1 MNKTNPLGIY
11 FHDFASTENLIMI
24 RKDLREMFFACVGS
38 DGFAD
43 LTSAERRS
51 IVETYRSLQAMLKS
65 LHRLQMANTPTV
77 DIADPPNP

>member
-1 MNKTNPLGIY
+1 MNKTNPVGIY
-11 FHDFASTENLIMI
+11 FHDFASTEDLILT

-38 DGFAD
+38 DGFAC
-43 LTSAERRS
+43 LTTAERRS

-65 LHRLQMANTPTV
+65 LHRLQMASTPSA